1 VTTSEVKDRPVKPNF
16 DLHVNDFLPL
26 VRMALVEDVGSGD
39 ITTSA
44 TVAPGQA
51 GSATILQKSPGCI
64 FGHGVASAVFTEL
77 DPNVRYEELV
87 VEGEWR
93 EGGEVARIEGSL
105 AAILTGERTA
115 LNFLMDLSGVA
126 TLAARA
132 VRAVEGTGA
141 KILDTRKTVP
151 GMRRLQKAAVAAGG
165 AHNHRLGLFDAV
177 LIKENHI
184 KAAGGLRQAVAACR
198 AASDLSVEVECE
210 SLQQVREAIE
220 AGAHRILLDNMT
232 DDELREA
239 VQLGHELADGD
250 VEFEASGGYNPGN
263 ARSAAETGVDFIS
276 MGALTH
282 AAPALD
288 LSLLVS

>member
-1 VTTSEVKDRPVKPNF
+1 MSNARAPAVKPNF

-39 ITTSA
+39 ITTAA
-44 TVAPGQA
+44 TVAPVQSGV
-51 GSATILQKSPGCI
+51 ATIVQKSPGCI
-64 FGHGVASAVFTEL
+64 FGHGIASAVFTEL

-87 VEGEWR
+87 AEGEWR
-93 EGGEVARIEGSL
+93 EGGEVASIEGSL

-132 VRAVEGTGA
+132 VRAVEGTGV

-165 AHNHRLGLFDAV
+165 ALNHRLGLFDAV

-184 KAAGGLRQAVAACR
+184 KAAGGLREAVAACR
-198 AASDLSVEVECE
+198 EASDLSVEVECE
-210 SLQQVREAIE
+210 SLAQVREAVE
-220 AGAHRILLDNMT
+220 AGAHRILLDNMS
-232 DDELREA
+232 DEELRDA
-239 VQLGHELADGD
+239 VLLGHELVDGE
-250 VEFEASGGYNPGN
+250 VEFEASGGYNLDN
-263 ARSAAETGVDFIS
+263 VRSAAETGVDFIS
-276 MGALTH
+276 MGMLTH